1 MIDVVLNRQSN
12 TTVAKQMYLYDYGQE
27 MHIIGKL
34 PENCQVH
41 FSFTKNYTD
50 RSNIRNVTK
59 TEDGGIVEIPNQI
72 FQATTLLS
80 NKKYVFYAYLFNIE
94 DDDSAHT
101 FHVISV
107 TVIER
112 PMPDDYVPDPDVP
125 YINERIAILEEEVE
139 LLREQITALS
149 ALVTDNIVYYEGED
163 DNP

>member
-12 TTVAKQMYLYDYGQE
+12 TTTARQMYLYDYGQE

-41 FSFTKNYTD
+41 FSFTKNYPD
-50 RSNIRNVTK
+50 RANIRNVTK
-59 TEDGGIVEIPNQI
+59 TDDGGIVEIPNSM
-72 FQATTLLS
+72 FLATELLS
-80 NKKYVFYAYLFNIE
+80 HKKYVFYAYLFDVE
-94 DDDSAHT
+94 DEDSAHT
-101 FHVISV
+101 FHVISI

-112 PMPDDYVPDPDVP
+112 PMPDDYIPDPDVP
-125 YINERIAILEEEVE
+125 YINERIAILEEEVG
-139 LLREQITALS
+139 LLQEQIVALS